1 MRAIQMQKNGGPEVL
16 ELTEVPIRQPGPGEI
31 LVRHEAIGLNFI
43 DVYQRIGL
51 YPGPLPMILGREAA
65 GVVEAL
71 GEGVTHF
78 KAGDRVGYCS
88 QLQAYA
94 ETNTIKADQAVKLP
108 DSVSAQTAA
117 AVLLKGMTAEFL
129 VRRVW
134 HVVKGD
140 TVLAHAAA
148 GGVGTLLCQWLH
160 HVGVRVIGTV
170 GTAEKADHAKAHGCD
185 EVILYRDEDVA
196 ARVKELTGGK
206 GVKVAYDSV
215 GKDTLEA
222 SLNSLA
228 PRGLLAAYGNASGP
242 APGVEPLRLLRG
254 GSLYM
259 TRPALFGYIGTRE
272 ELDESANA
280 LFEVLASGAVKVEIG
295 QTFPLEQAAEAHR
308 ALEAR
313 KTTGATLLIP

>member
-16 ELTEVPIRQPGPGEI
+16 EVVEVPVRQPTAGEI
-31 LVRHEAIGLNFI
+31 LVRHQAIGLNFI

-65 GVVEAL
+65 GVVEAV
-71 GEGVTHF
+71 GEGVTRF

-88 QLQAYA
+88 ELQAYA
-94 ETNTIKADQAVKLP
+94 DTNTLKADKAVKLP

-117 AVLLKGMTAEFL
+117 AVMLKGMTAEFL
-129 VRRVW
+129 VRRMW
-134 HVVKGD
+134 HVAKGD
-140 TVLAHAAA
+140 TVLVHAAA
-148 GGVGTLLCQWLH
+148 GGVGTLLCQWLNH
-160 HVGVRVIGTV
+160 IGVRVIGTV
-170 GTAEKADHAKAHGCD
+170 GSAEKAVHAKAHGCD
-185 EVILYRDEDVA
+185 AVILYREENVA

-215 GKDTLEA
+215 GKDTLDA
-222 SLNSLA
+222 SLDSLA
-228 PRGLLAAYGNASGP
+228 PRGLLACYGNASGP
-242 APGVEPLRLLRG
+242 APAVEPLRLQRG

-259 TRPALFGYIGTRE
+259 TRPALFAYIATRE

-280 LFEVLASGAVKVEIG
+280 LFEVLSSGAVKVEIG
-295 QTFPLEQAAEAHR
+295 QTFPLDKAADAHR

-313 KTTGATLLIP
+313 NTTGATLLIP